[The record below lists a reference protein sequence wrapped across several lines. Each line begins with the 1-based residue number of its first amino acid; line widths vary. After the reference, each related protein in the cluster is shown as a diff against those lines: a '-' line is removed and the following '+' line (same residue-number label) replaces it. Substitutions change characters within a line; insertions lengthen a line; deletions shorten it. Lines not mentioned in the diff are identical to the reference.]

1 MGIEENLRGFQDSL
15 TQEQKKAILYTLFL
29 IANSDK
35 EFSKKEIQYFEITA
49 KTIGFEITDTFIDEC
64 QFFNRTELNSV
75 LNTLNFGQKDW
86 YIVSACDM
94 IMVDGKGFEIKSKYA
109 NVIFNYMGI
118 SDERIENTLK
128 KAAATSIIF
137 NANETG
143 PVINRESIYDDN
155 EIVDNL
161 DDVLP
166 HTNIETNVKKSCDLA
181 YESIYST
188 GRGSGLK
195 HCLKFFEDGTVIFS
209 INCYTIS
216 SKSDINKINEWFN
229 YESPSR
235 GRFKV
240 NGNKIDFNITWIS
253 NKLPYRFHYYGKILK
268 NDGLILKRTE
278 GNMPEQ
284 IEFVFLLMD
293 TRVS

>member
-1 MGIEENLRGFQDSL
+1 MVTEENLIGFQDSL
-15 TQEQKKAILYTLFL
+15 TLEQKKAILYTLFL

-35 EFSKKEIQYFEITA
+35 EFSEKEIQYFEITA
-49 KTIGFEITDTFIDEC
+49 KIIGFEITDTFIKEC
-64 QFFNRTELNSV
+64 QFFSRTELNSV
-75 LNTLNFGQKDW
+75 LNTLNSGQKDW

-94 IMVDGKGFEIKSKYA
+94 IMVDGKGFELKSKYA
-109 NVIFNYMGI
+109 NVIFNYMDI
-118 SDERIENTLK
+118 SDERIENALN
-128 KAAATSIIF
+128 KAAASSKIL
-137 NANETG
+137 NANESG
-143 PVINRESIYDDN
+143 SVLNSESKYDDN

-166 HTNIETNVKKSCDLA
+166 HNNIETPVKKSCDLA
-181 YESIYST
+181 FESIYST
-188 GRGSGLK
+188 GQGSGLK

-240 NGNKIDFNITWIS
+240 NGNKIDFTTTWIS
-253 NKLPYRFHYYGKILK
+253 NSYPYKFHYHGEIDKG
-268 NDGLILKRTE
+268 GLILTRTE
-278 GNMPEQ
+278 ENVPGQ

-293 TRVS
+293 SRVR